1 MRGRHHTPEAIAKM
15 RAAQKG
21 KKRLIPR
28 SPETRARQS
37 TSMMGKLVG
46 RKQSPEHIAKRVAAR
61 KGKKN
66 VLPFGACAICG
77 RERPLYKDHCHVT
90 GERRD
95 LLCIRCNTG
104 LGQFGDDPALLE
116 AAARYVQHHRLKRAL

>member
-1 MRGRHHTPEAIAKM
+1 
-15 RAAQKG
+15 
-21 KKRLIPR
+21 
-28 SPETRARQS
+28 
-37 TSMMGKLVG
+37 MMGKLKG

-61 KGKKN
+61 LGKKN

-77 RERPLYKDHCHVT
+77 RERPLYKDHCHVS

-116 AAARYVQHHRLKRAL
+116 SAARYVQRHRLKRAL